1 MYLAVL
7 SGGQDGSPPS
17 LTTAQSRERAV
28 LERGRW
34 MEGEFPCLEVQGL
47 TGGHWL
53 CLGWGKLAH
62 ISAPKRPV
70 HTAGHWCPRS
80 LGGPVCGSCPRWQLG
95 NWSGATRA
103 VSKGHIC
110 YKRIVEEEAV
120 LPLIPHCLDPPHF
133 SSCLSL
139 SSFTL
144 SSFPSSH
151 HPLPPAFCAFFPS
164 PLFPCSGFFF
174 SPLSVCHSLLAGS
187 WVSEESAL
195 RTGSQGRGTG
205 S

>member
-17 LTTAQSRERAV
+17 LTTAPSRERTV

-80 LGGPVCGSCPRWQLG
+80 LGGPAGGSCPRWQLG

-103 VSKGHIC
+103 ASKGHIG

-120 LPLIPHCLDPPHF
+120 LPLNPALPR
-133 SSCLSL
+133 S
-139 SSFTL
+139 SSFL
-144 SSFPSSH
+144 LMPF
-151 HPLPPAFCAFFPS
+151 LIF
-164 PLFPCSGFFF
+164 L
-174 SPLSVCHSLLAGS
+174 HSLLF
-187 WVSEESAL
+187 
-195 RTGSQGRGTG
+195 SQLPPPPPSCLLCLLPKSSLPLFRFFLLPPLCLSFTPCRVLG
-205 S
+205 